1 MSVAQRLAR
10 LRSALRTGGRSKR
23 PEPRQMARRPL
34 ARRLRTP
41 RCRCRNRWRC
51 GEAKVFID
59 YDKTLRQIEAELAR
73 LGIALGIDWA
83 DESRVR
89 ALARE
94 VMDHW
99 HNGGRTA
106 RLDRQQIPR
115 RTLYGLVGLLVLTMP
130 CAPGAA
136 GEPDPVRQS
145 LARAFES
152 IQGPG

>member
-1 MSVAQRLAR
+1 M
-10 LRSALRTGGRSKR
+10 
-23 PEPRQMARRPL
+23 
-34 ARRLRTP
+34 
-41 RCRCRNRWRC
+41 
-51 GEAKVFID
+51 
-59 YDKTLRQIEAELAR
+59 AR

-94 VMDHW
+94 VLEHW
-99 HNGGRTA
+99 RSGGRPA
-106 RLDRQQIPR
+106 RVERQQLPR

-136 GEPDPVRQS
+136 QEPDTVRSS

-152 IQGPG
+152 IQGPA

>member
-1 MSVAQRLAR
+1 MTLPTS
-10 LRSALRTGGRSKR
+10 GGD
-23 PEPRQMARRPL
+23 AG
-34 ARRLRTP
+34 TD
-41 RCRCRNRWRC
+41 
-51 GEAKVFID
+51 VFID

-94 VMDHW
+94 VMEHW
-99 HNGGRTA
+99 RNGGRTA
-106 RLDRQQIPR
+106 RMDRQQIPR

-136 GEPDPVRQS
+136 SEPDTVRES